1 MKPTSI
7 ATLIWV
13 VVIAAVVS
21 AFLTALVDSG
31 DAGVPDVTPRR
42 AFAADL
48 TRVADGPHRPA
59 AAGRAR
65 EDGLR

>member
-7 ATLIWV
+7 ATLIWM
-13 VVIAAVVS
+13 VVITAVIS

-42 AFAADL
+42 ALAPEL
-48 TRVADGPHRPA
+48 TRVADAHWRPSAALRVRDAAHR
-59 AAGRAR
+59 
-65 EDGLR
+65 